1 MLHAKYTENSGYSMR
16 FFRKI
21 GKFVII
27 GIKLSIKPNKLGRKL
42 RKIGFFAKTG
52 NTSKSLSLQLVAQ
65 VSIVENTEN
74 SHNTRLYTIQQI
86 GEKFSPIITKS
97 GISSSATTIAFQK
110 RKLLTHKNL
119 KGAIN
124 RHSPIVKRIT
134 ASVTNTHLSSSNA
147 QITKT
152 TKTSVYY
159 KLQHKRIL
167 WLVLLVLKAASPLIC
182 STYHRCQTR
191 RNIQL

>member
-1 MLHAKYTENSGYSMR
+1 MLHAKYTENSEYSMR

-124 RHSPIVKRIT
+124 RPFAHCEEDYGKCYKHAPFFFKR
-134 ASVTNTHLSSSNA
+134 TN
-147 QITKT
+147 
-152 TKTSVYY
+152 Y
-159 KLQHKRIL
+159 
-167 WLVLLVLKAASPLIC
+167 
-182 STYHRCQTR
+182 
-191 RNIQL
+191 

>member
-1 MLHAKYTENSGYSMR
+1 MR

-124 RHSPIVKRIT
+124 HHSPIVKRIT

>member
-1 MLHAKYTENSGYSMR
+1 MR

-86 GEKFSPIITKS
+86 GEKFSPIITKIWHFLKCHNNC
-97 GISSSATTIAFQK
+97 IS
-110 RKLLTHKNL
+110 
-119 KGAIN
+119 
-124 RHSPIVKRIT
+124 
-134 ASVTNTHLSSSNA
+134 
-147 QITKT
+147 
-152 TKTSVYY
+152 
-159 KLQHKRIL
+159 
-167 WLVLLVLKAASPLIC
+167 KA
-182 STYHRCQTR
+182 
-191 RNIQL
+191 